1 MVKFL
6 KTLGLLAF
14 VFVGIAAFAVL
25 FYGLLKVWMIG
36 MVCGWEELCL

>member
-6 KTLGLLAF
+6 KAIGLLVF

-25 FYGLLKVWMIG
+25 FYGLLKVWTIV